1 MSLRPERIANRL
13 ATGVYVHDVCMTGQ
27 GERNKYMARRKSYQ
41 KGTVFK
47 RGKKGNAV
55 WVGRWWEYGLARDGA
70 PRRVRRSR
78 VLGRLT
84 ELHSRREAQRCLDRD
99 LNKANSGR
107 QRAESKMK
115 FRNFIE
121 GRWINDVL
129 PAYKLSTRLQYRY
142 FMDRHLLPYFGE
154 WKLEDIRSEE
164 VQRFLRLLPK
174 LAPKT
179 VRSMAA
185 ALSSSLRTAV
195 TWGYLETNPVRG
207 VSLPAKR
214 SVRERRAL
222 TTDEVKA
229 LLGKLQE
236 PCRTAVILILLT
248 GMRIGEVLALRWGKI
263 DWQRQA
269 IIVDEGLYEGEVS
282 TPKTTSGVR
291 ILPMTKLLVSVLLQ
305 WKTGKTVGAD
315 NFIFPSAVGTGFCR
329 RNLSNRFLKPAAAAA
344 GIGNVSWHM
353 LRRTH
358 STWLKDVGATPGVI
372 QHQLGH
378 SDPRLAFE
386 LYVMSVPV
394 ERRRAVDRVS
404 SQLKRLLDPNSTH
417 APVQVLVGESRNALL
432 SAG

>member
-1 MSLRPERIANRL
+1 MSFRLQHIANPP

-27 GERNKYMARRKSYQ
+27 GERSEYMARRKSYQ
-41 KGTVFK
+41 NGTVFT

-84 ELHSRREAQRCLDRD
+84 ELRSRREAQRCLDRD
-99 LNKANSGR
+99 LSKANSGR

-115 FRNFIE
+115 FRDFIE

-129 PAYKLSTRLQYRY
+129 PAHKLSTRLQYRY

-154 WKLEDIRSEE
+154 WKLEDIRPEE

-179 VRSMAA
+179 VRNMAA

-222 TTDEVKA
+222 SMEEVSA

-236 PCRTAVILILLT
+236 PCRTAVILMLLT

-263 DWQRQA
+263 DWQRQT
-269 IIVDEGLYEGEVS
+269 IIVDEGLYEGEIS
-282 TPKTTSGVR
+282 TPKTASGVR
-291 ILPMTKLLVSVLLQ
+291 VLPMTKVLLNALRR
-305 WKTGKTVGAD
+305 WKTRKTVDAAD
-315 NFIFPSAVGTGFCR
+315 FIFPSAVGTGLCR
-329 RNLSNRFLKPAAAAA
+329 RNLSNRFLKPAATAA
-344 GIGNVSWHM
+344 GIGNISWHM

-386 LYVMSVPV
+386 LYVMSVPG

-417 APVQVLVGESRNALL
+417 APIGVLSGESRNALP

>member
-1 MSLRPERIANRL
+1 
-13 ATGVYVHDVCMTGQ
+13 
-27 GERNKYMARRKSYQ
+27 MARRKSYQ

-55 WVGRWWEYGLARDGA
+55 WVGRWWEYGLTKDGT

-78 VLGRLT
+78 VLGTLT
-84 ELHSRREAQRCLDRD
+84 ELRSRREAQRCLDRD

-107 QRAESKMK
+107 QRAESKMM
-115 FRNFIE
+115 FRHFIE
-121 GRWINDVL
+121 GRWINDIL

-142 FMDRHLLPYFGE
+142 FMHRYLLPYFGE
-154 WKLEDIRSEE
+154 WKLEDIRPEE
-164 VQRFLRLLPK
+164 VQRFLYLFPK

-179 VRSMAA
+179 VRNMAA

-195 TWGYLETNPVRG
+195 SWGYLETNPVRG
-207 VSLPAKR
+207 VALPARR

-236 PCRTAVILILLT
+236 PCRTAVTLILLT

-263 DWQRQA
+263 DWQRRT

-282 TPKTTSGVR
+282 TPKTESGVR
-291 ILPMTKLLVSVLLQ
+291 ILPMTKLLFNALLE

-315 NFIFPSAVGTGFCR
+315 NFIFPSQVGTGFCR
-329 RNLSNRFLKPAAAAA
+329 RNLTNRFLKPAAEAA

-358 STWLKDVGATPGVI
+358 STWLKDVGAAPGVI

-386 LYVMSVPV
+386 LYVMAVPG
-394 ERRRAVDRVS
+394 ERRRAVERVS

-417 APVQVLVGESRNALL
+417 APAPVLEVESRSAFL